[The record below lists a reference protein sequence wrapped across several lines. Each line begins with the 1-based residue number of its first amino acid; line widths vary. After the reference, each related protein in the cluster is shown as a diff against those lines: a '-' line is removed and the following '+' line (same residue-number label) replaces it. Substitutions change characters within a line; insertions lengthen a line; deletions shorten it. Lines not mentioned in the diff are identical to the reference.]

1 MRAFP
6 ADGNTA
12 MAGNAIQPDMIPVD
26 PGPKGATRWQAQLQ
40 QAWRDP
46 AALLAWLGHDPGDF
60 GLADSNRF
68 PFLVTRAFA
77 QRMTPGDPNDP
88 LLRQVLPLAAEDET
102 RPGFGPDPVG
112 DAASRAVRG
121 VLHKY
126 RGRALLIATGAC
138 PIHCRYCFRREF
150 DYAAET
156 LSDRALDEA
165 IAYIAGHPDIEEI
178 ILSGGDPLML
188 ATGKLRRLTDRL
200 ARIRHF
206 RRLRIHSRVPITLP
220 ARIDTALRDWLAGL
234 DRQVVVVVHANHGRE
249 FDADVA
255 DGLARLRQAGATIF
269 NQAVLLAGV
278 NDQPKALAEL
288 METGFAAGAIPYYL
302 HLLDRVSGSTH
313 FEVSRE
319 RAVAL
324 IDAVRRDLPGY
335 LVPRLVEERAG
346 ELYKM
351 PVL

>member
-1 MRAFP
+1 
-6 ADGNTA
+6 
-12 MAGNAIQPDMIPVD
+12 MAGNAVQLDMIPVD
-26 PGPKGATRWQAQLQ
+26 PGPKGAPRWQAQLQ

-46 AALLAWLGHDPGDF
+46 AALLKWLGHDPGDF
-60 GLADSNRF
+60 GLAASSHF
-68 PFLVTRAFA
+68 PFRVTQAFA
-77 QRMTPGDPNDP
+77 ERMTPGDPNDP
-88 LLRQVLPLAAEDET
+88 LLRQVLPLAAENDS

-112 DAASRAVRG
+112 DADSRAVRG

-150 DYAAET
+150 DYAADT
-156 LSDRALDEA
+156 LSGPAIDEA

-188 ATGKLRRLTDRL
+188 ATDKLRRLTDRL

-220 ARIDTALRDWLAGL
+220 ARIDTAFRDWLASL

-255 DGLARLRQAGATIF
+255 DGLARLRQAGATVF
-269 NQAVLLAGV
+269 NQAVLLAGI
-278 NDQPKALAEL
+278 NDTPAALAEL

-302 HLLDRVSGSTH
+302 HLLDRVSGSAH

-319 RAVAL
+319 RGVNL
-324 IDAVRRDLPGY
+324 ISEMRRRLPGY

-346 ELYKM
+346 QPYKI
-351 PVL
+351 PV